1 MRPAA
6 GVVNALVCAPP
17 APPDHEPKSR
27 PVRGRCGQPARL
39 HSPLPSLQWSPEPH
53 HHRHT
58 RKSPPSCPGARG
70 QAAPGHGQGA
80 WRGGAMSPVDAR
92 TCFSGSQRE
101 TRPRALFWRTGVG
114 GGACGLEGFAA
125 AGLPGASPGQCQSG
139 SPPAAWAL
147 PQPHPAHLHL
157 KLFCSEPVLRGF
169 VQHHVPF
176 VMVFPLLVFVRFLIY
191 SILTL

>member
-39 HSPLPSLQWSPEPH
+39 HSLLPSLRWSPEPH

-70 QAAPGHGQGA
+70 QAAPAHGQGA

-101 TRPRALFWRTGVG
+101 TRPCALFWRTGWGGSVWVG
-114 GGACGLEGFAA
+114 RFCRCRTPRGFPRTVPIGIPTRCLGPATAA
-125 AGLPGASPGQCQSG
+125 PC
-139 SPPAAWAL
+139 PPASEAL
-147 PQPHPAHLHL
+147 LQ
-157 KLFCSEPVLRGF
+157 
-169 VQHHVPF
+169 
-176 VMVFPLLVFVRFLIY
+176 
-191 SILTL
+191 